1 MKFEMCS
8 TKMLDFKISWSPTYL
23 LNSAIIISTSV
34 LQLNYQPLLGL
45 EQKILHC
52 LKSLSYSTVR
62 DFIVHIGYESM
73 LIL

>member
-23 LNSAIIISTSV
+23 LNSAIIINTSV

-45 EQKILHC
+45 EQKIIHC
-52 LKSLSYSTVR
+52 LKGLS
-62 DFIVHIGYESM
+62 
-73 LIL
+73 